1 MTEEQTLLY
10 DTVLRLVSS
19 AGRPDQSAWHTRG
32 KILWPEL
39 SALGLAG
46 LQIAEAH
53 GGSAGSA
60 RDVAVVMEAWGRGL
74 LRAPLVSTAVVGASL
89 ISAAGTVGHQERWL
103 PAIARGECCLALA
116 DLEPGARYTRESVTT
131 HAVAQGE
138 GYVISGSKANVID
151 GDLADLLIVTAR
163 VDGND
168 GLTLFL
174 VDARA
179 AGVERTTLPT
189 LDGGGCAQISLHG
202 VAVKQSD
209 VLGAVGGAASVL
221 DVALDRG
228 LTALCSEAVGAMQAL
243 LGQTAEY
250 LKQRHQ
256 FGQPLA
262 HFQALQH
269 HLADMALDTGAAR
282 SAALMAAA
290 AIDRGVD
297 VASRRRSVAAAK
309 AFVGEAG
316 RRVAEM
322 AVQLHGGM
330 GMTDELAIGHFFK
343 RLHAID
349 LTWGDATHH
358 LDVYSGLMTA
368 PQLVNVLANAQQPLE
383 SVAAA

>member
-10 DTVLRLVSS
+10 DTVLRLVTS

-32 KILWPEL
+32 KALWPEL

-89 ISAAGTVGHQERWL
+89 ISAAGTAGHQERWL

-131 HAVAQGE
+131 HAVARGE
-138 GYVISGSKANVID
+138 GYVISGRKANVID
-151 GDLADLLIVTAR
+151 GDLADLLLVTAR
-163 VDGND
+163 VDGDD

-179 AGVERTTLPT
+179 TGVERTSFPT
-189 LDGGGCAQISLHG
+189 LDGGGCAQISFDG
-202 VAVKQSD
+202 VFVKQSD
-209 VLGAVGGAASVL
+209 ILGTVGGAASVL
-221 DVALDRG
+221 DAALDRG

-269 HLADMALDTGAAR
+269 HIADMALDTGAAR

-290 AIDRGVD
+290 AIDGGVD
-297 VASRRRSVAAAK
+297 VASRRRCVAAAK

-330 GMTDELAIGHFFK
+330 GMTDELAIGHYFK
-343 RLHAID
+343 RLHVID

-358 LDVYSGLMTA
+358 LDVYSELMKV
-368 PQLVNVLANAQQPLE
+368 PQLVDVLANAQNPLE
-383 SVAAA
+383 SVVAA